1 MFSSEHANP
10 GSQPLWLWDIWSIAS
25 PAILAFLAARKPPWS
40 NQTCIRDPANWCQL
54 GQNMVKESN
63 SFNVFQQWLST
74 GWYPGLR
81 PAIAS
86 AHNFGVTGSSC
97 LTDCRT
103 DAAACWNSA
112 LSDRFTDPLIQNPFV
127 EVGVHGVS
135 TLLSHVILGILKR
148 KRLDSGYSIII
159 RLQWI
164 IDQQKFLG
172 ANLAQPQWWSFLE
185 VGNISQLQKSQ
196 TARRWQAVPK
206 GCPNGGQI
214 NPNLRWKLLRFA
226 PSITWKSATMCK
238 NR

>member
-1 MFSSEHANP
+1 M
-10 GSQPLWLWDIWSIAS
+10 
-25 PAILAFLAARKPPWS
+25 AISLGIYPIFR
-40 NQTCIRDPANWCQL
+40 QT
-54 GQNMVKESN
+54 
-63 SFNVFQQWLST
+63 
-74 GWYPGLR
+74 
-81 PAIAS
+81 
-86 AHNFGVTGSSC
+86 HFGVTGSTC

-112 LSDRFTDPLIQNPFV
+112 LSDRFTDPLILRSLRRSGGSWCFNPV
-127 EVGVHGVS
+127 I
-135 TLLSHVILGILKR
+135 HVILGILKR
-148 KRLDSGYSIII
+148 KQLDSGYSIII
-159 RLQWI
+159 KLQWI

-214 NPNLRWKLLRFA
+214 NPNLRWKLLLRFA
-226 PSITWKSATMCK
+226 LSITWKSATMCK